1 MLESTEP
8 ENKVEPNRVLVCG
21 LGSLGQNC
29 VKALKE
35 FGSVVSAIEQVQP
48 TGWEISEL
56 PSLLENLFMGDCRQ
70 TRVLE
75 QAGVRQCRAILLVT
89 SNEKVNIET
98 AFAARLLN
106 PEIRL
111 VVRSAK
117 QNLNDLLGQHLGNFV
132 AFEPTQLPATA
143 FALAALSEE
152 ILGFFT
158 LDGQLMRVVQQ
169 KNLHELRLVHEF
181 NNRHRRIL
189 EYLPC
194 DRLPEPRTEN
204 FENPFYQWEPEAR
217 VKAEDRLTYIEIA
230 DVANASVEK
239 NKQKDLTQFLSEVVR
254 GLLWQNL
261 REKFAKYWQWTAENQ
276 TRLVATLCA
285 IVVVVLVV
293 LGTTLFLLFYPD
305 ITFTQSFFTAS
316 SLLLS
321 GYGDMFG
328 GVTNNDPAPTWL
340 RFFALSLTVIG
351 TALLG
356 LLYGLLTE
364 SMLSARFQF
373 LSRRPPIPEQGHVVL
388 IGLGRVGQ
396 RVAALL
402 QEFNQPF
409 VAIANSEIAP
419 SILPK
424 MPLIVG
430 DINHALTKAN
440 LAQAKSLVVVTDDE
454 MINLEVAMMTHVANP
469 DSYLVIRTF
478 DQSFTDNLSK
488 LLPYADVLCANAI
501 SAEAFAAA
509 AYGENVIS
517 LFRLNNQTILVTEY
531 LIQAGDTLNGL
542 ILAEV
547 AYGYGVVPIL
557 HQEPQKTSK
566 FMPSDDTRLNV
577 GDRLVVLAT
586 IKGLQAVELGAIAA
600 PTWSIYIEKALTKD
614 AIFEGAN
621 VIVRVTDAPMS
632 EARELMENLPKPL
645 MFPLHKLQA
654 QRLVR
659 ELAKAQVV
667 SYIIDRDISADS
679 PDL

>member
-1 MLESTEP
+1 MLESTKTEI
-8 ENKVEPNRVLVCG
+8 KVESNRVLVCG

-56 PSLLENLFMGDCRQ
+56 SSLLENLFIDDCRQ

-75 QAGVRQCRAILLVT
+75 HAGVRQCRAILLVT

-169 KNLHELRLVHEF
+169 KNLHELRLIREF
-181 NNRHRRIL
+181 NNRQRKIL
-189 EYLPC
+189 EHTPS
-194 DRLPEPRTEN
+194 DRSIAQRSSDQRTDSPD
-204 FENPFYQWEPEAR
+204 NPFHQWEPEAR
-217 VKAEDRLTYIEIA
+217 VNAEDTLTYIEVA
-230 DVANASVEK
+230 DVVNTSVEK
-239 NKQKDLTQFLSEVVR
+239 SKQKDLKQLLSEIAN
-254 GLLWQNL
+254 GLLWRNL
-261 REKFAKYWQWTAENQ
+261 KEHSAKYWQWTAENQ

-285 IVVVVLVV
+285 IVVVVLVA
-293 LGTTLFLLFYPD
+293 LGTSLFLLFYPD
-305 ITFTQSFFTAS
+305 ITFAQSFFTAS

-328 GVTNNDPAPTWL
+328 GVLNNDPAPTWL
-340 RFFALSLTVIG
+340 RLFALSLTVIG

-402 QEFNQPF
+402 QEFNQSF
-409 VAIANSEIAP
+409 VAIASSEIAP
-419 SILPK
+419 GILPK

-478 DQSFTDNLSK
+478 DQNFTDNLAQ

-531 LIQAGDTLNGL
+531 LIQDGDTLNGL

-557 HQEPQKTSK
+557 HQELQKPSK

-577 GDRLVVLAT
+577 GDRLVVLGT
-586 IKGLQAVELGAIAA
+586 IKGLQAVELGVATP
-600 PTWSIYIEKALTKD
+600 PTWSVYIERATTKD
-614 AIFEGAN
+614 AAFEGAN
-621 VIVRVTDAPMS
+621 IIVRVTDAPMS
-632 EARELMENLPKPL
+632 EARELMEHLPQRL

-659 ELAKAQVV
+659 ELMKAQVV
-667 SYIIDRDISADS
+667 AYIANDR
-679 PDL
+679 